1 MAKPPAKRQ
10 LHQVLTTRAGEGA
23 VIGMVREKL
32 AGGVGISL
40 DLSSAPVPDRRF
52 SADAAWIVFGIDL
65 VRILFA
71 QYKVAGPQIEHLVVL
86 RVPFVGVRQ
95 FLQSM
100 TGGVAETGRGFLES
114 VGDNTSAPVDKNSIP
129 DQTFTLDA
137 NIIVAGLSGR
147 EACMDLYNSSP
158 QVKLALKMGSNEFRA
173 EPVARVL
180 LTTRLLMDIYGELSA
195 KENSLPADGM
205 GIEVE
210 NA

>member
-40 DLSSAPVPDRRF
+40 DLSTAPVPDRRF
-52 SADAAWIVFGIDL
+52 SADAAWIVIGVDL

-71 QYKVAGPQIEHLVVL
+71 QYKVAGPQIEHLIVL

-100 TGGVAETGRGFLES
+100 RGSVADTGRRFLES
-114 VGDNTSAPVDKNSIP
+114 VNDNVSPPVDKNSIP

-147 EACMDLYNSSP
+147 EAILDLYNSSP
-158 QVKLALKMGSNEFRA
+158 QVKLALKLGSNEFRA

-180 LTTRLLMDIYGELSA
+180 LTSRLLIDIYDELSG
-195 KENSLPADGM
+195 KEDSMPSDGKE
-205 GIEVE
+205 IEAE
-210 NA
+210 DA